1 MTRWPQPWP
10 HDTGVGAFT
19 HAPVHARPR
28 LRATVHRPTVTPRR
42 TTTSAPASRSPRAS
56 ASSRCHGRMTKGP
69 PRRMSNWSAIEQR
82 ERRQRGRMQRTMQR
96 PKMGHFLNARRRGAP
111 NLREMTTPL
120 DAKGSNP
127 KAARPP
133 RLEPTQGRVL
143 KGTTERTRNTT
154 IGVQTSQS
162 QHWEVDPVSWTP
174 EHLCSRSPRAKTRP
188 PYPPEFRRQMVLVRA
203 GRLPEELAQE
213 FEHPGARA
221 APGRHPAR

>member
-1 MTRWPQPWP
+1 MPRLGGAPEPGLGGSYLRALLCEEVTRWPQPWP

-28 LRATVHRPTVTPRR
+28 LRATVHTVTPSGRLHQLR
-42 TTTSAPASRSPRAS
+42 HQDRHGAS

-96 PKMGHFLNARRRGAP
+96 PKWGTSCMHERRRAAP

-143 KGTTERTRNTT
+143 KGTTEGTRNTT
-154 IGVQTSQS
+154 IGAQTSQS
-162 QHWEVDPVSWTP
+162 QHWISQKNTSD
-174 EHLCSRSPRAKTRP
+174 
-188 PYPPEFRRQMVLVRA
+188 
-203 GRLPEELAQE
+203 
-213 FEHPGARA
+213 
-221 APGRHPAR
+221 

>member
-1 MTRWPQPWP
+1 
-10 HDTGVGAFT
+10 
-19 HAPVHARPR
+19 
-28 LRATVHRPTVTPRR
+28 
-42 TTTSAPASRSPRAS
+42 
-56 ASSRCHGRMTKGP
+56 
-69 PRRMSNWSAIEQR
+69 MSNWSAIEQR

-162 QHWEVDPVSWTP
+162 QHWI
-174 EHLCSRSPRAKTRP
+174 
-188 PYPPEFRRQMVLVRA
+188 
-203 GRLPEELAQE
+203 
-213 FEHPGARA
+213 
-221 APGRHPAR
+221 

>member
-1 MTRWPQPWP
+1 MPRLGGAPEPGLGGSYLRALLCEEVTRWPQPWP

-28 LRATVHRPTVTPRR
+28 LRATVTPRR

-96 PKMGHFLNARRRGAP
+96 PKWGTSCMHERRRAAP

-143 KGTTERTRNTT
+143 KGTTEGTRNTT

-162 QHWEVDPVSWTP
+162 QHSI
-174 EHLCSRSPRAKTRP
+174 
-188 PYPPEFRRQMVLVRA
+188 
-203 GRLPEELAQE
+203 
-213 FEHPGARA
+213 
-221 APGRHPAR
+221 